1 MTFNRI
7 SPLLNEKRAYTLYLC
22 TCVKSVGQIDLSFK
36 KRSILTGTAFLA
48 SFSHKNSG
56 NDLGT
61 VCCMLL
67 ITYLAQMGE
76 AFTVRFFLREFSH
89 GFEFIIKF

>member
-7 SPLLNEKRAYTLYLC
+7 PPLLNEKRACTLYPC
-22 TCVKSVGQIDLSFK
+22 TCVKSVGQINLSFK
-36 KRSILTGTAFLA
+36 KRIILTAFLA

-56 NDLGT
+56 TDLGT

-76 AFTVRFFLREFSH
+76 AFTVRFFFFKGVLSRL
-89 GFEFIIKF
+89 